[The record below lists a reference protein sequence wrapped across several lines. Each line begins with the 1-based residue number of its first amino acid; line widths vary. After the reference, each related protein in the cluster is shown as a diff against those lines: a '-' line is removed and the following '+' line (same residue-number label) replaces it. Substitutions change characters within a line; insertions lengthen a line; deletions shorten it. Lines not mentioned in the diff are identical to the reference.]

1 VSAASAAP
9 TPRPGILDI
18 AAYQGGEGRIPG
30 MAKPIRLA
38 SNESALGPSP
48 AAIAAYKAA
57 ADDIFRYPDGHATA
71 MREALARHHG
81 LDPARIVCGAGSDD
95 IIHLLAAAYAGPG
108 DEVLYGRHGFAIYP
122 IAAQTAGATPVAV
135 PEKNLTFD
143 VDATL
148 ARVTK
153 KTKLVFIANPNNP
166 TGTFIP
172 RDELAR
178 LHAGLPASVLLVVD
192 SAYAEY
198 VVRNDYDPGLD
209 LATAASNVVMT
220 RTFSKIYALGGLRL
234 GWCTASPAV
243 IDVLNRVRN
252 PFNVSSAAIA
262 AGIAAL
268 DDVASV
274 DKART
279 HNDIWRP
286 WLARE
291 LAALGL
297 EIVPGVANFVLA
309 RFPAA
314 PKDASAA
321 WDFLRQRGILVR
333 KVGVY
338 HLPEYLRITIGTEA
352 EMRAVVDAVAAF
364 LGKS

>member
-1 VSAASAAP
+1 MSAVSAAPA
-9 TPRPGILDI
+9 PRPGILDI
-18 AAYQGGEGRIPG
+18 RAYQGGEGRIPG

-48 AAIAAYKAA
+48 KAVDAYKAA
-57 ADDIFRYPDGHATA
+57 AEEIFRYPDGHATA

-95 IIHLLAAAYAGPG
+95 IIHLLAAAYSGPG

-148 ARVTK
+148 ARVTA
-153 KTKLVFIANPNNP
+153 KTKIVFIANPNNP

-172 RDELAR
+172 RDDLKR
-178 LHAGLPASVLLVVD
+178 LHAGLPKSVLLVVD

-198 VVRNDYDPGLD
+198 VVRNDYDPGLA
-209 LATAASNVVMT
+209 LATEAPNVVMT

-234 GWCTASPAV
+234 GWCTASPDV

-262 AGIAAL
+262 AGVAAL

-274 DKART
+274 DRARA
-279 HNDIWRP
+279 HNDVWRP
-286 WLARE
+286 WLERALRE
-291 LAALGL
+291 LGL
-297 EIVPGVANFVLA
+297 EVVPGAANFVLV
-309 RFPAA
+309 RFADP
-314 PKDASAA
+314 PKDAAAA
-321 WDFLRQRGILVR
+321 WEFLRRNGILVR

-338 HLPEYLRITIGTEA
+338 HLPEYLRITIGTET
-352 EMRAVVDAVAAF
+352 EMRAVASTLAKF
-364 LGKS
+364 LGRS